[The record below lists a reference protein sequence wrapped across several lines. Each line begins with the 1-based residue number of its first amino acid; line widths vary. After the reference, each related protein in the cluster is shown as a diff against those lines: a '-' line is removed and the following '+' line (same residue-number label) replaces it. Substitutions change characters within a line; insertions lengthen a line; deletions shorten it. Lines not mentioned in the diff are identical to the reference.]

1 MVHTP
6 EATLATQL
14 SSAVRQCRMAFVNV
28 AAISAVING
37 LFLIGP
43 LFMLEV
49 YDRVLPSHS
58 VPTLVALLGIVVALY
73 ACQGMLDLLRNRILA
88 RTGAVIGA
96 SASSAVFRASILAS
110 LRPRQSGQAT
120 EPMRDLD
127 QIRAFLGGPCPG
139 ALFDLPWIPVYM
151 AVCFVFHA
159 WIGYAALG
167 GAAFLLMLTWLTDI
181 ASRKPV
187 LVAGRHATLRNALS
201 EDSCRN
207 AEVVRALGLE
217 DRLASRWSVQ
227 NHALASAQMRLSD
240 IGGAF
245 GSLSKSFRMFLQ
257 SGVLAL
263 GAYLAL
269 GGEVSSGAIVA
280 SGILVSRALAPV
292 ELSIA
297 NWRNFIAAR
306 HSWRRLTES
315 LSDKDL
321 RQRMPLPAPV
331 SALQVD
337 NLVVAAPD
345 SDRVILS
352 DASFAVEAG
361 TAVAIV
367 GPSAAGKSSL
377 ARSLVGLWIP
387 SSGTVRLDGS
397 SLDHWDRRDLGRHIG
412 YLPQDVELFAGSIAE
427 NIGRHDPEARSE
439 DVISAARAA
448 DIHDM
453 ILGLPLGYN
462 TPIGPGGRTL
472 SMGQRQRVG
481 LARALYGN
489 PFLVVLDEPNSNLD
503 ASGEAALTRAIG
515 SVRDRKGIVI
525 VIAHRASALSACDVV
540 MMVSEGR
547 AKMLGRKDD
556 VVQTIRP
563 HPARSDLAILG
574 SVAGGAPAISEPH
587 AGEKVER
594 V

>member
-1 MVHTP
+1 
-6 EATLATQL
+6 
-14 SSAVRQCRMAFVNV
+14 MAFVNV

-58 VPTLVALLGIVVALY
+58 IPTLVSLLGIVVVLY
-73 ACQGMLDLLRNRILA
+73 ACQGVLDLLRNRILA
-88 RTGAVIGA
+88 RTGAVVGA

-110 LRPRQSGQAT
+110 LRPGKSGQPAT

-127 QIRAFLGGPCPG
+127 QIRAFLAGPCPG

-151 AVCFVFHA
+151 IVCFCFHA
-159 WIGYAALG
+159 WIGYVAIG
-167 GAAFLLMLTWLTDI
+167 GAVFLLALTFLTDF

-187 LVAGRHATLRNALS
+187 LVAGRHAALRSALG

-217 DRLASRWSVQ
+217 DRLANRWSAQ
-227 NHALASAQMRLSD
+227 NHALAMAQMRLSD
-240 IGGAF
+240 IASAF

-306 HSWRRLTES
+306 QSWTRLAQG
-315 LSDKDL
+315 LADKDL
-321 RQRMPLPAPV
+321 RDHMPLPAPV
-331 SALQVD
+331 NVLQVD
-337 NLVVAAPD
+337 NLAVAAPG
-345 SDRVILS
+345 SDRAILAE
-352 DASFAVEAG
+352 ASFTVEAG
-361 TAVAIV
+361 MAVAIV

-377 ARSLVGLWIP
+377 ARSLVGLWSP
-387 SSGTVRLDGS
+387 LGGTVRLDGA
-397 SLDHWDRRDLGRHIG
+397 SLDHWDKRDLGRHIG
-412 YLPQDVELFAGSIAE
+412 YLPQDVELFAGTIAE
-427 NIGRHDPEARSE
+427 NIGRHDPQARSE
-439 DVISAARAA
+439 DIIAAAQAA

-453 ILGLPLGYN
+453 ILALPLGYN
-462 TPIGPGGRTL
+462 TPIGSGGGTL

-503 ASGEAALTRAIG
+503 SSGEAALTRAIR
-515 SVRDRKGIVI
+515 SVRERRGIVI
-525 VIAHRASALSACDVV
+525 VIAHRASALAACDMV

-547 AKMLGRKDD
+547 ARMLGRKED
-556 VVQTIRP
+556 VLQTIRP
-563 HPARSDLAILG
+563 HPGRSDLAILG
-574 SVAGGAPAISEPH
+574 SVANVASGTIGQQ
-587 AGEKVER
+587 AGEQRMEQV
-594 V
+594 

>member
-1 MVHTP
+1 MKDRY
-6 EATLATQL
+6 EAAHSVGL
-14 SSAVRQCRMAFVNV
+14 SFAVRRCRMAFVNV
-28 AAISAVING
+28 AAISAVINC

-58 VPTLVALLGIVVALY
+58 IPTLVALLGIVVVLY
-73 ACQGMLDLLRNRILA
+73 LCQGVLDLLRNRILA
-88 RTGAVIGA
+88 RAGAVIGA
-96 SASSAVFRASILAS
+96 SASSSVFRASIQAS
-110 LRPRQSGQAT
+110 LHPRQPGQAM
-120 EPMRDLD
+120 EPVRDLD

-167 GAAFLLMLTWLTDI
+167 GAVLLLALTWLTDL

-187 LVAGRHATLRNALS
+187 LVAGRHALLRGALGD
-201 EDSCRN
+201 DSCRN

-217 DRLASRWSVQ
+217 DRLASRWAAR
-227 NHALASAQMRLSD
+227 NHDLTSAQMRLSD
-240 IGGAF
+240 IASAF
-245 GSLSKSFRMFLQ
+245 GALSKSFRMFLQ

-263 GAYLAL
+263 GAYLAI

-306 HSWRRLTES
+306 QSWGRLGQS
-315 LSDKDL
+315 LKDSDL
-321 RQRMPLPAPV
+321 RQHMPLPAPK
-331 SALQVD
+331 STLQVD
-337 NLVVAAPD
+337 ALAIAAPG
-345 SDRVILS
+345 SDRIILA
-352 DASFAVEAG
+352 DASFTIEAG
-361 TAVAIV
+361 TAVAVI

-377 ARSLVGLWIP
+377 ARSLVGLWAP
-387 SSGTVRLDGS
+387 SSGTVRLDGA
-397 SLDHWDRRDLGRHIG
+397 SLDHWDRQELGRHIG
-412 YLPQDVELFAGSIAE
+412 YLPQDVELFAGTIAD
-427 NIGRHDPEARSE
+427 NIGRHDPEAFSE
-439 DVISAARAA
+439 DIIAAARAA

-453 ILGLPLGYN
+453 ILALPLGYN
-462 TPIGPGGRTL
+462 TPIGPGGGTL

-481 LARALYGN
+481 LARALYGD

-503 ASGEAALTRAIG
+503 SNGEAALTRAIG
-515 SVRDRKGIVI
+515 SVRERKGIVI
-525 VIAHRASALSACDVV
+525 VIAHRASALAACDMV

-547 AKMLGRKDD
+547 ARMLGRRED
-556 VVQTIRP
+556 VVQTVRP
-563 HPARSDLAILG
+563 YPGRSDLAILG
-574 SVAGGAPAISEPH
+574 NVAGGRPDMAVLQSDERA
-587 AGEKVER
+587 ER